1 MTITYTS
8 EEGDVAMMNTLDN
21 LPVTKNI
28 AKIMREDG
36 LNEKKVAKRAGYSE
50 QEFKDMIGGNRII
63 TVFDITKLCMVLG
76 VCENM
81 LFK

>member
-1 MTITYTS
+1 
-8 EEGDVAMMNTLDN
+8 MMNTLDN

-36 LNEKKVAKRAGYSE
+36 LNEKEVAKRAGYSE
-50 QEFKDMIGGNRII
+50 QEFKDMLGGNRII
-63 TVFDITKLCMVLG
+63 TVFDITKLCMALG

>member
-1 MTITYTS
+1 
-8 EEGDVAMMNTLDN
+8 MMNTLDN